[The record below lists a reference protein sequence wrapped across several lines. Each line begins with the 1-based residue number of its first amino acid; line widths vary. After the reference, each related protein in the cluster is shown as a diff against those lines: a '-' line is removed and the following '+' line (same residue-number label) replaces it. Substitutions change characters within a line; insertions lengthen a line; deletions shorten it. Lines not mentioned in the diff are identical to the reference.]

1 MLIILFVGDLPRP
14 PLRRWYRDLGTS
26 AFAMDV
32 LSMYVCVLSAYRMV
46 PVQHVPLTVL
56 AIQLS
61 HDVSFGYLVR
71 SIPRGSMTVLD
82 MFFDYARPA
91 ILVYDAI
98 IVLSVLAVDWV
109 LRTRPMTHTP
119 SWVPYARTLV

>member
-1 MLIILFVGDLPRP
+1 MC
-14 PLRRWYRDLGTS
+14 PLRVPYGT
-26 AFAMDV
+26 
-32 LSMYVCVLSAYRMV
+32 V
-46 PVQHVPLTVL
+46 PVPLTVL

-71 SIPRGSMTVLD
+71 SIPHGSMTVLD
-82 MFFDYARPA
+82 MFRDYARPA

-109 LRTRPMTHTP
+109 LRHMTDDTH
-119 SWVPYARTLV
+119 ALVGAICTYLSLMFVHSF